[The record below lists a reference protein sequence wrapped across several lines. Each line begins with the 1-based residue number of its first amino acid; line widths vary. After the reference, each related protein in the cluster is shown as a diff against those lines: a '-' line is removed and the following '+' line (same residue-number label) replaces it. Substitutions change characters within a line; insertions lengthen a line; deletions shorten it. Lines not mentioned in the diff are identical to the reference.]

1 MKMNEQTGIVVLAAL
16 LLFTGCDQKRISIH
30 GLVNFDDK
38 PVGEGSI
45 SLEPADGQGPTTGGK
60 IVDGKYELTGDAA
73 PLPGKMKVRIMGMR
87 KTGRKVQGASLAST
101 TPIVIDE
108 VEHYIPSI
116 YNKQTTLVCDV
127 SREGPRQIDFK
138 LKSK

>member
-1 MKMNEQTGIVVLAAL
+1 MRMKEQTAIVVLAAL
-16 LLFTGCDQKRISIH
+16 LLFTGCSQKRIPIY
-30 GLVNFDDK
+30 GLVSFDDK

-73 PLPGKMKVRIMGMR
+73 PLPGKMKVRITGMR
-87 KTGRKVQGASLAST
+87 KTGKKIRGASLAST

-108 VEHYIPSI
+108 VEHYIPTV

-138 LKSK
+138 LNSK